1 MKHSSGIVG
10 LSGELALQSMSKKDR
25 KKFLDAKR
33 QEEEEEKQL
42 KERILKAKQD
52 MIEQA
57 KQQKKDEQR

>member
-1 MKHSSGIVG
+1 
-10 LSGELALQSMSKKDR
+10 MSKKDR

-57 KQQKKDEQR
+57 KQHKKDEQR

>member
-1 MKHSSGIVG
+1 
-10 LSGELALQSMSKKDR
+10 MSKKDR

-33 QEEEEEKQL
+33 QEEEAEKQL

>member
-1 MKHSSGIVG
+1 
-10 LSGELALQSMSKKDR
+10 MSKKDR

-33 QEEEEEKQL
+33 QEEDEEKQL

>member
-1 MKHSSGIVG
+1 
-10 LSGELALQSMSKKDR
+10 MSKKDR

-33 QEEEEEKQL
+33 QEEDEEKQL
-42 KERILKAKQD
+42 KERILKAKQN

>member
-57 KQQKKDEQR
+57 KQQKKDE